1 MILTPLLLVFNQ
13 LVCPVM
19 GTPAKATGAVTDLG
33 GIRYAYCCPGCKET
47 FEKAPAKHLA
57 AAQKRGKPFGT
68 SLFDPVAKV
77 RTAKPVAHS
86 DWQGVRYVFA
96 QKANKAKF
104 EKTPGQYA
112 KAPAKEALFCPVN
125 KAKVASYAAASGYAD
140 HAGVR
145 YYFCCAGCDKPFKA
159 APAKYAKNAAAHV
172 RPVGMAPAKEKA
184 PGKNDYATTAKV
196 GKYQVELRVPEE
208 GVFAGETID
217 IEFRLSDTT
226 QDDAIE
232 GKKGVPNAAPTATV
246 TMPSMPG
253 MPVAKPPIHT
263 EGVPGDYGIELFF
276 PHGGDYRIDLKVT
289 PPGEKPL
296 AVAFTVSVKDAEAKK
311 GTATAKPYKVELL
324 HLTEDAKAGEPLR
337 LHLAIKDGKTGEVVK
352 EFDEAHTK
360 LFHLIVVSKDLGWF
374 IHEHPEQQADGT
386 FTLDWTFPAG
396 GDYLVF
402 ADVAP
407 KDKGSQ
413 VISTP
418 LHLKGPSATWGKKLI
433 PTKGPQNDG
442 GIVADFIPLEKKIP
456 VGRTT
461 VLSFKLRDEKTGKP
475 ITDLEPYL
483 DAQGHLMIIHQDGG
497 TFVHSHPAEDKEAE
511 ALAKKGDVRFTAR
524 FPRPGTYKAWAQ
536 FQRGG
541 KISTIAFVFKVE

>member
-1 MILTPLLLVFNQ
+1 MIFTPLLLAFSN

-19 GTPAKATGAVTDLG
+19 GSPVKSSGAVTELA
-33 GIRYAYCCPGCKET
+33 GIRYAYCCSGCKET
-47 FEKAPAKHLA
+47 FEKAPAKHIA
-57 AAQKRGKPFGT
+57 AARKRGKPFGI
-68 SLFDPVAKV
+68 SLFDPVTKV

-104 EKTPGQYA
+104 D
-112 KAPAKEALFCPVN
+112 KAPLRYVKN
-125 KAKVASYAAASGYAD
+125 VAAQGPL
-140 HAGVR
+140 
-145 YYFCCAGCDKPFKA
+145 KQ
-159 APAKYAKNAAAHV
+159 
-172 RPVGMAPAKEKA
+172 KA
-184 PGKNDYATTAKV
+184 PVKTDYATTAKA

-246 TMPSMPG
+246 TMPAMPG

-289 PPGEKPL
+289 PPGEKPI
-296 AVAFTVSVKDAEAKK
+296 AVSFTVPVKDGEAKK
-311 GTATAKPYKVELL
+311 GATVVKPYRVELL
-324 HLTEDAKAGEPLR
+324 HLPEGAKAGEPLK
-337 LHLAIKDGKTGEVVK
+337 LHLAIKNGKTGEVVK

-374 IHEHPEQQADGT
+374 IHEHPHQQADGT

-418 LHLKGPSATWGKKLI
+418 LRLKGPAATWSKKLI
-433 PTKGPQNDG
+433 PTKGPQKDG
-442 GIVADFIPLEKKIP
+442 GIVADFVPLEKKIP
-456 VGRTT
+456 VGKTT
-461 VLSFKLRDEKTGKP
+461 VLSFKLRDERTGKP
-475 ITDLEPYL
+475 VTDLEPYL
-483 DAQGHLMIIHQDGG
+483 DAQGHLMIIHEDGG

-524 FPRPGTYKAWAQ
+524 FPRPGLYKAWAQ

-541 KISTIAFVFKVE
+541 KIATVAFVFEVE